1 MSTSVSRKLRLSKL
15 QRFLLET
22 TLSRSGKVP
31 RRLFDSFYPSDSRVR
46 PTLRV
51 KIITKTMERL
61 IEKGMFVGYGV
72 QTAEKWYIKEV
83 RLTPEGRRLA
93 RRLAGE
99 QQHLP
104 LDS

>member
-1 MSTSVSRKLRLSKL
+1 MSTSASPKVRLSKL
-15 QRFLLET
+15 QRFILET
-22 TLSRSGKVP
+22 AFVRSGKVP
-31 RRLFDSFYPSDSRVR
+31 RRLFDGFYAKDSRVL

-61 IEKGMFVGYGV
+61 IEKGFLVGYGIR
-72 QTAEKWYIKEV
+72 TAEKWYIKDV

-93 RRLAGE
+93 KRFAGE